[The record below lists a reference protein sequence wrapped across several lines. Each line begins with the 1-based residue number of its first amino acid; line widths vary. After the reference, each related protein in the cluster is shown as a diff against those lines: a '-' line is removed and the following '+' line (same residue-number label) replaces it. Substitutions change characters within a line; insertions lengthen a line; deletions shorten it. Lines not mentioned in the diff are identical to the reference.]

1 MISYQSIDFP
11 TVVHVRLSIGLPVQC
26 LRNLVDAP
34 IVVSAKHCI
43 FHQSLPPN
51 VGVDLFP
58 TCCNRPTT
66 AQSEEPCVRFSSRLI
81 SVEASVRG
89 ACCLLILKSDRK

>member
-34 IVVSAKHCI
+34 IVVSASHRI
-43 FHQSLPPN
+43 FHQFLPPN

-81 SVEASVRG
+81 SVEASAWRG
-89 ACCLLILKSDRK
+89 VLFVDFNF